1 MLHFFG
7 AIYTNIGFT
16 IYKNN
21 NNNNQKEFKILF
33 CCLSVMQINLKA
45 NKESAQKERRK
56 ERKDT
61 AEKDANF
68 GQSGSN

>member
-7 AIYTNIGFT
+7 AIYANIGFT

-21 NNNNQKEFKILF
+21 NKKNYNNNNQKEFKILF

-45 NKESAQKERRK
+45 NKESAKKERRK

-61 AEKDANF
+61 QEKDANF
-68 GQSGSN
+68 V